1 MSTAMP
7 TAAAATVPARANAV
21 RDFDHREPTALRAK
35 APGWNTSGP
44 RRIHGAA
51 TRTLPLLTLLFIPI
65 VVGMRYLYPWTDA
78 AAVAQDAV
86 LQWKQPYLNVPF
98 FLVRAAVYFGAWN
111 AIVFLLNK
119 WSLQQDDT
127 GDPLMAQRMQK
138 LAAAGLLAYGLT
150 ITFASFDWVMSI
162 EPHWFSTIFG
172 VLMMGGQG
180 LAAMAFAIIALAWL
194 SRRPPLSELVTPN
207 HFHDLGN
214 LMLAFRCNGRRSG
227 FHCR

>member
-1 MSTAMP
+1 M
-7 TAAAATVPARANAV
+7 
-21 RDFDHREPTALRAK
+21 
-35 APGWNTSGP
+35 
-44 RRIHGAA
+44 
-51 TRTLPLLTLLFIPI
+51 
-65 VVGMRYLYPWTDA
+65 
-78 AAVAQDAV
+78 
-86 LQWKQPYLNVPF
+86 PF
-98 FLVRAAVYFGAWN
+98 FLVRAAIYFGAWN

-180 LAAMAFAIIALAWL
+180 PGGHGVCHHRARLAQ
-194 SRRPPLSELVTPN
+194 PPST
-207 HFHDLGN
+207 
-214 LMLAFRCNGRRSG
+214 AQ
-227 FHCR
+227 